1 MLHLAQQTL
10 QNKQAPNIQRVCNIL
25 QPHLDVSLFLYIP
38 FQMASNFPAHFNKE
52 VLAVLEVL
60 ADKKEMMLEGRVQ

>member
-10 QNKQAPNIQRVCNIL
+10 QNKQAPTIQRVCNIL

-38 FQMASNFPAHFNKE
+38 FRMQITSQ
-52 VLAVLEVL
+52 LTLT
-60 ADKKEMMLEGRVQ
+60 KKY